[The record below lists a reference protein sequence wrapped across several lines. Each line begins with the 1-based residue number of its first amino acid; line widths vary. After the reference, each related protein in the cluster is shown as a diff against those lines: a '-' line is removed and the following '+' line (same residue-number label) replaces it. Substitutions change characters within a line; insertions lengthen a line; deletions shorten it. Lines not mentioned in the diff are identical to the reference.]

1 MYKKMIGMVA
11 YYKSPMPFPFLCC
24 GSTSCVV
31 EKVAPK
37 NSNQML
43 ITTTVAQKPVTFVVK
58 APPPPPETPEDLYK
72 KMSEKIANERAGSL
86 EPVVL
91 ERRIVVKEKSYIL
104 PCILLALIA
113 SVLVAVFGR
122 GSYQLQLLENIT
134 KGDL

>member
-1 MYKKMIGMVA
+1 MIGMVA

-37 NSNQML
+37 TSNQML

-72 KMSEKIANERAGSL
+72 KMSEKIAHERAGSV

-104 PCILLALIA
+104 PCILLALIV
-113 SVLVAVFGR
+113 SLFVAVFGR